1 MAKRKAWQRALGG
14 IGEGIGNASQLML
27 RQQMQDRYDSKIA
40 GRQREA
46 ADRQFLEEIG
56 GLVAEN
62 KLTPEQG
69 AARLAGR
76 GINVSASSLRTVRPS
91 LTKRLAPLGDEI
103 AKADKPEVVPTDDRL
118 ASRGAD
124 EGAYLQ
130 PDQFLVPDALTDVD
144 DPFAAVSAPEL
155 VSLRDQATTRRRALR
170 ERPSEKVTAFNPDTL
185 SEETRFVSPYTSGAI
200 QSGPTPQQQG
210 RKTGLAKVE
219 DINTSGQASADQ
231 AGREARAT
239 GQANQ
244 DITNDPLN
252 VKRQV
257 GRASSLAR
265 AESNA
270 RFPNDLRI
278 AQERAKIEVAQAINK
293 ENAINLI
300 ESTRASQQLRGF
312 FDKLQALSAKVNTL
326 EGIPGRAVGLMRA
339 GQAMIGDDPDVRQM
353 QQLIA
358 QNLRPL
364 AVLMGVREANVSE
377 SETRQA
383 LEGIGIKAWTTSTEA
398 ANALRNLQEVI
409 DFAPLVAAQANTSAP
424 IGERMAMVST
434 MSQQRRQAE
443 QRAIQLR
450 QDVYID
456 PILNTPRKVIK

>member
-14 IGEGIGNASQLML
+14 LGEGIGNASQLML
-27 RQQMQDRYDSKIA
+27 RQQMQDRYDEKIA
-40 GRQREA
+40 GRQKAA
-46 ADRQFLEEIG
+46 ADRQFLETLV
-56 GLVAEN
+56 GLLAEN
-62 KLTPEQG
+62 KLTPDQVVAQ
-69 AARLAGR
+69 AASRA
-76 GINVSASSLRTVRPS
+76 IVVDPSSLNTVRPS
-91 LTKRLAPLGDEI
+91 LTRRLAPMGDEI
-103 AKADKPEVVPTDDRL
+103 AKADKPEMVPNEARL
-118 ASRGAD
+118 SERGAA

-130 PDQFLVPDALTDVD
+130 PDQFLVPDALTDVG

-155 VSLRDQATTRRRALR
+155 TSLRDQAATKRRELS
-170 ERPSEKVTAFNPDTL
+170 ERKSEKVEAFNPATL
-185 SEETRFVSPYTSGAI
+185 SYETRFVSPNTSGPI
-200 QSGPTPQQQG
+200 QSRPTPTQQG
-210 RKTGLAKVE
+210 RMTGTAKVE
-219 DINTSGQASADQ
+219 ETNIAGESLAEQAA
-231 AGREARAT
+231 REARAT

-244 DITNDPLN
+244 DIQNDPLN
-252 VKRQV
+252 VTRQV
-257 GRASSLAR
+257 GRAFRLSQ

-278 AQERAKIEVAQAINK
+278 AQERAKIEVAQAVNK

-326 EGIPGRAVGLMRA
+326 EGIPGRAVGVMRA
-339 GQAMIGDDPDVRQM
+339 GQALIGDDPDVRQM

-398 ANALRNLQEVI
+398 ANALRNLQEII

-424 IGERMAMVST
+424 IGERMAMVSN